1 MTTALKFAAGASISL
16 AAIMPAFAFAQ
27 MYAYVD
33 QAGDVKVIDST
44 DPNTAINTAPNIDEH
59 SGVIFL
65 SNPSDAIVGDHV
77 QGV

>member
-1 MTTALKFAAGASISL
+1 MSTALKFAAGATLSL
-16 AAIMPAFAFAQ
+16 AAVVPSFAFAA

-33 QAGDVKVIDST
+33 QTGDVKVIDAT
-44 DPNTAINTAPNIDEH
+44 DPNTAIMTAPNIDEH